1 MVTHPTKRSGV
12 ALNQAIELMQGI
24 LPKEFENWDEV
35 PEALRPTPETA
46 KQWGRFEPAIRQ
58 WETILGRPAPEPT
71 KPDGRNGE
79 QRLNPQFTEWLMGLA
94 EGWITDCGLSR
105 AEQLKA
111 CGNGVVPQ
119 QALLALQLLDVKL

>member
-1 MVTHPTKRSGV
+1 MHDEPIETFLARQEKSSTGQIGKSLGV
-12 ALNQAIELMQGI
+12 ALRM
-24 LPKEFENWDEV
+24 
-35 PEALRPTPETA
+35 EAEEQKDA
-46 KQWGRFEPAIRQ
+46 SQWGRFEPAIRQ
-58 WETILGRPAPEPT
+58 WETILRRPAPEPT